1 MAGLETEAEFVMVRI
16 RTLWC
21 LLGMA
26 GWRQYYYCTNCRR
39 PYCKSEIR
47 TGEMVQASD
56 TSYAPSLH
64 CASCDQS
71 VHQPSS
77 FASQGMM
84 ISVLMIGFW
93 SGWPGNR
100 TALLVIEILLVITAL
115 LLAKSSLSSSQKCKA
130 IYDRWVMQ
138 HGTDPYNWPAAT
150 QPG

>member
-1 MAGLETEAEFVMVRI
+1 MARLETEAEFVLVRI

-39 PYCKSEIR
+39 PYCKWEIR
-47 TGEMVQASD
+47 TGEAVQV
-56 TSYAPSLH
+56 TENSYSPSLH
-64 CASCDQS
+64 CVSCDQS
-71 VHQPSS
+71 VYQPSS

-100 TALLVIEILLVITAL
+100 TALLVIEILLGITAL
-115 LLAKSSLSSSQKCKA
+115 LLAKSSLSSSQKYKA
-130 IYDRWVMQ
+130 IYDRWVME
-138 HGTDPYNWPAAT
+138 HGINLKSWPDA
-150 QPG
+150 PKPE